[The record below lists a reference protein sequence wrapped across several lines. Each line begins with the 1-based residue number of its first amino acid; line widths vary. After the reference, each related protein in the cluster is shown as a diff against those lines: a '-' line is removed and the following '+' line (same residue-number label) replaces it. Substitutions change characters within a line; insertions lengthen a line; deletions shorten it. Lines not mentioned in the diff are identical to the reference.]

1 MSHPTTLRSLAT
13 ALLLVAGTGLP
24 GIAPAQQAIATSTAV
39 RTPVAIEAIE
49 ELDEI
54 VVHGTNL
61 RDRIVKAEDRFFK
74 LYNQLNKDDDFD
86 VNCAY
91 VALDPETRIEDRLC
105 TPGFFA
111 NAIVDTMVW
120 GERCKGSQ
128 DAEGNY
134 VPPPPCYTPPP
145 PELVLMSRSDEYA
158 THVMGVI
165 RSDPR
170 LQEMAGE
177 LDELHLERTRLQ
189 RRYVELKTEE
199 NAQRAETRRYRPRI
213 R

>member
-1 MSHPTTLRSLAT
+1 MLQSRFSVRTGLASLAL
-13 ALLLVAGTGLP
+13 ACAAGTASG
-24 GIAPAQQAIATSTAV
+24 AQAATAVPVSTA
-39 RTPVAIEAIE
+39 PPLAIE
-49 ELDEI
+49 ELQELDEV

-61 RDRIVKAEDRFFK
+61 RDRIIRAEDRFFR

-91 VALDPETRIEDRLC
+91 VPLEADTRIPERMC
-105 TPGFFA
+105 APGFYA
-111 NAIVDTMVW
+111 NAIVDTLTW

-128 DAEGNY
+128 DESGNY

-145 PELVLMSRSDEYA
+145 PELVLVARSDEYA
-158 THVMGVI
+158 RHVMQVI

-177 LDELHLERTRLQ
+177 LDEMHLQRNQLA
-189 RRYVELKTEE
+189 RRYVQIKSAVDAE
-199 NAQRAETRRYRPRI
+199 RAARPRYRPRI